1 MPHPGEALRVILVII
16 GPGRSIG
23 DTGRQRPMIHH
34 SRGRWAA
41 GAVLLTTA
49 LALTACTA
57 PAPGDGTS
65 SAGSLTVW
73 VDADRAAVLKDAATE
88 FTKESGVKVKLVQK
102 DFAEIQEQF
111 IAQVPTGKGP
121 DITIGAHDWLGN
133 FVTNG
138 VVAPVELGDRAGDFQ
153 DVAVTAMS
161 FDGVTYGVPYSIENI
176 AILRNIALAPT
187 APTTYDDM
195 IAMGK
200 SAGTEFPFIVQ
211 VGPESDPYHLYP
223 FQTSFGA
230 PVFGTNTDGSYN
242 AGELTIGNA
251 GGDQFATWL
260 AEEGAAGN
268 LNLSLTADL
277 AKEKF
282 NAGASPFFL
291 TGPWNVADAQSAGI
305 DVAVD
310 PIPAP
315 GPNAAQP
322 FVGVQG
328 FFVSAKSTNTLAASE
343 FLTNYIATESVQTAL
358 YEVGKRAPALTASFE
373 AASADPIIA
382 GFGEVGTMAVPMPN
396 IPEMGS
402 VWQFWGVTEAAIIG
416 GQADPVGLWQ
426 KMAADVLGA
435 I

>member
-1 MPHPGEALRVILVII
+1 MTQSSHTRMA
-16 GPGRSIG
+16 
-23 DTGRQRPMIHH
+23 TGAI
-34 SRGRWAA
+34 
-41 GAVLLTTA
+41 LLTAA
-49 LALTACTA
+49 LALTACSASA
-57 PAPGDGTS
+57 PNDSAE

-73 VDADRAAVLKDAATE
+73 VDADRAAVLKDAAAE
-88 FTKESGVKVKLVQK
+88 FTAESGVQVKLVQK

-138 VVAPVELGDRAGDFQ
+138 VVAPVELGDKAADFQ

-176 AILRNIALAPT
+176 ALLRNTALAAT
-187 APTTYDDM
+187 APTSYDDM
-195 IAMGK
+195 IAMGAA
-200 SAGTEFPFIVQ
+200 AGTEFPFIVQ

-230 PVFGTNTDGSYN
+230 PVFGNNADGSYN
-242 AGELTIGNA
+242 ADELTIGDT
-251 GGDQFATWL
+251 GGDEFATWL
-260 AEEGAAGN
+260 AQQGAAGN

-282 NAGASPFFL
+282 NAGASPFFI
-291 TGPWNVADAQSAGI
+291 TGPWNVADAEAAGI

-315 GPNAAQP
+315 GPNEAQP

-328 FFVSAKSTNTLAASE
+328 FFVSAKSENTLAASE
-343 FLTNYIATESVQTAL
+343 FLTNYVATEKVQTAL

-373 AASADPIIA
+373 AASSDPIIA
-382 GFGEVGTMAVPMPN
+382 GFGAVGATAVPMPN

-416 GQADPVGLWQ
+416 GQTDPVGLWQ
-426 KMAADVLGA
+426 KMASDVQGA

>member
-1 MPHPGEALRVILVII
+1 MTL
-16 GPGRSIG
+16 
-23 DTGRQRPMIHH
+23 Q
-34 SRGRWAA
+34 SRGRMAT

-49 LALTACTA
+49 LALSACSSA
-57 PAPGDGTS
+57 GTDDTTTP

-73 VDADRAAVLKDAATE
+73 VDADRAAVLKDAAAE
-88 FTKESGVKVKLVQK
+88 FTQESGVEVKLVQK
-102 DFAEIQEQF
+102 DFADIQEQF

-138 VVAPVELGDRAGDFQ
+138 VVAPVELGEKASEFQ
-153 DVAVTAMS
+153 DVAVAAMS

-176 AILRNIALAPT
+176 AMLRNTALAPS
-187 APTTYDDM
+187 APTSYDDM
-195 IAMGK
+195 IAMGTA
-200 SAGTEFPFIVQ
+200 AGTEFPFIVQ

-230 PVFGTNTDGSYN
+230 PVFGTNADGSYN
-242 AGELTIGNA
+242 ADELTIGDA
-251 GGDQFATWL
+251 GGDEFAMWL
-260 AEEGAAGN
+260 AEQGAAGN
-268 LNLSLTADL
+268 LNISLTGDL

-282 NAGASPFFL
+282 NAGASPFFI
-291 TGPWNVADAQSAGI
+291 TGPWNVADAQAAGI

-315 GPNAAQP
+315 GPNTAQP

-328 FFVSAKSTNTLAASE
+328 FYVSAKSENALAASE
-343 FLTNYIATESVQTAL
+343 FLRNYIATEEVQTAL
-358 YEVGKRAPALTASFE
+358 YEVGGRAPALTASFE
-373 AASADPIIA
+373 AASADPIVA
-382 GFGEVGTMAVPMPN
+382 GFGAVGATAVPMPN

-402 VWQFWGVTEAAIIG
+402 VWQFWGVTEAAIISG
-416 GQADPVGLWQ
+416 EPDPVGLWQ
-426 KMAADVLGA
+426 KMATDVQGA